1 MNLNKLKYSLIL
13 PSYNEYNNLK
23 LLIPK
28 LMDCFKVRNYEI
40 IIVDDN
46 SPDLTPFKLKP
57 KFKKYKF
64 IKFILRKKNRSLG
77 LSIRDGIKISKSDN
91 IIVMDSDFNHR
102 PLDLKKMISKFEKKN
117 CDFICGSRF
126 IHNGYSS
133 TFFRHHTSKLF
144 NFYVNLITNGYLTD
158 NLSGFFIIKKK
169 FIRNQL
175 NKIFYGYGDFYIR
188 LLYLMQKKKLR
199 ITEIPLKYAPR
210 KFGVSKSKLL
220 KMFYSYSLETIKIV
234 LKGKI

>member
-46 SPDLTPFKLKP
+46 SPDLTTFKLKP

-77 LSIRDGIKISKSDN
+77 LSIRDGIKISKRT
-91 IIVMDSDFNHR
+91 IVSPFVV
-102 PLDLKKMISKFEKKN
+102 
-117 CDFICGSRF
+117 
-126 IHNGYSS
+126 
-133 TFFRHHTSKLF
+133 FF
-144 NFYVNLITNGYLTD
+144 
-158 NLSGFFIIKKK
+158 
-169 FIRNQL
+169 
-175 NKIFYGYGDFYIR
+175 
-188 LLYLMQKKKLR
+188 
-199 ITEIPLKYAPR
+199 
-210 KFGVSKSKLL
+210 
-220 KMFYSYSLETIKIV
+220 
-234 LKGKI
+234 